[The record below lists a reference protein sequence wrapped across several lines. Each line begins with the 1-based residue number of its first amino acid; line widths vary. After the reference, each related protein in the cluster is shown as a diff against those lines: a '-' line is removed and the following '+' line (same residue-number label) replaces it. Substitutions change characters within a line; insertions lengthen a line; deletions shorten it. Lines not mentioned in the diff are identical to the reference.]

1 MKTKMASLRT
11 VMLDAGQRSL
21 AAIAIQ
27 HELERQNGAGLR
39 RAARIRRT
47 VHRELGAAALAYV
60 IAIHRYRNAIVR
72 HLVL

>member
-1 MKTKMASLRT
+1 MSSLRA

-27 HELERQNGAGLR
+27 HELERQDGVRLR

-47 VHRELGAAALAYV
+47 VHRELGDAALAYAV
-60 IAIHRYRNAIVR
+60 AIHRYRNAVVK